1 MNNKKNIV
9 LVAAVM
15 TALFLVWARGAF
27 MRMNYL
33 SYKGERFT
41 FEYPKDWTLRESK
54 GTKEQYFQVHVFGP
68 PDKEAGFGPSV
79 TLTAYPKK
87 GLGVALGSG
96 AAMSQQYLAVAK
108 KLKGYTLIQD
118 KVTSLN
124 KAAVSAR
131 DTEAVFSARLP
142 LYKTTARD
150 VPMQERTLFFER
162 GSDTY
167 VLSYKNLKTGFFD
180 FSKVFERVLAT
191 LRFTS

>member
-9 LVAAVM
+9 LVAAVI

-33 SYKGERFT
+33 SYKGDRLS
-41 FEYPKDWTLRESK
+41 FEYPKDWTLREST
-54 GTKEQYFQVHVFGP
+54 GTKEKYFQVHVFGV

-79 TLTAYPKK
+79 TLTVYPKK
-87 GLGVALGSG
+87 GLGMALGSR

-124 KAAVSAR
+124 KAVVSAR

-142 LYKTTARD
+142 LYKTTAKD
-150 VPMQERTLFFER
+150 VAMQERTLFFER
-162 GSDTY
+162 GPDIY
-167 VLSYKNLKTGFFD
+167 VLSYKNLKTGFLAS
-180 FSKVFERVLAT
+180 SKVFERVLAT